1 MGEESATDTGTDV
14 TVQTTRSR
22 AVVPEKSG
30 RRTGLLE
37 KQKIGHDV
45 PARTRRRQGSCRSR
59 RNRDLRWTIPRRS
72 RSSGSLAAFRFRG
85 SGGRSGSTQR
95 RHRPAAVRRCDHRRG
110 TGCCREAAWHD
121 PGRTD
126 DEVPR
131 SCEPGGPW
139 RSRRRTAESFQGPWR
154 KLRADSLPA
163 RTRKSLIRGLPVFP
177 ESTAST
183 NCRRAGHPCL
193 VSIAAPP
200 NRHAAQKPTLP
211 VVTIVR
217 QALGREMEDFTNRS
231 FHVR

>member
-163 RTRKSLIRGLPVFP
+163 RTR
-177 ESTAST
+177 A
-183 NCRRAGHPCL
+183 
-193 VSIAAPP
+193 
-200 NRHAAQKPTLP
+200 
-211 VVTIVR
+211 
-217 QALGREMEDFTNRS
+217 NRS
-231 FHVR
+231 SVSSLFFQSPPRRPIADGRGIPALFRSRRLRIDTPHRSQLYRS